1 MEVIL
6 GILGSSAIA
15 AIISGVFALLQNK
28 QKTSF
33 KSAEELQST
42 QGVLRDG
49 LQQILYVQIKAL
61 CKEHIAN
68 GYIASNELEDLE
80 RMHKVYHDG
89 LNGNGYLDD
98 MMNAVKHLRII
109 PAGINLKED

>member
-33 KSAEELQST
+33 KSTEELQAT
-42 QGVLRDG
+42 QETLREG

-98 MMNAVKHLRII
+98 LMKTVRHLRII
-109 PAGINLKED
+109 PARIYFEEE

>member
-1 MEVIL
+1 MEIIL

-15 AIISGVFALLQNK
+15 ATVSGLFALLQNK
-28 QKTSF
+28 QKTNL
-33 KSAEELQST
+33 KSVEELQAT
-42 QGVLRDG
+42 QEILKEG
-49 LQQILYVQIKAL
+49 LQQLLYVQIKAL
-61 CKEHIAN
+61 CKEHIAR

-98 MMNAVKHLRII
+98 LMKAVRRLRII
-109 PAGINLKED
+109 PARIYLEEE